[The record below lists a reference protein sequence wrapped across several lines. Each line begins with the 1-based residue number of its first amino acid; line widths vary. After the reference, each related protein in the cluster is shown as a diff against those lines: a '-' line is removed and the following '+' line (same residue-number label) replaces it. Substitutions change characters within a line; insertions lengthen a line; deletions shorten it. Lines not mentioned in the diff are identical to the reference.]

1 MMEELPEVMSES
13 QTITD
18 TPTDSALI
26 APTRTATPFH
36 TTLGELNKMS
46 REQISA
52 LIGDLLYNPTL
63 GEEIT
68 AAAPFRSL
76 EHLLDVAHRELL
88 RMPRVE
94 VLTSIQAHPTLGAQ
108 TTDIYSREEQSFILE
123 SPPEVLAEV
132 ADLCRRYEERFHHLF
147 LVCAQG
153 IGGHEV
159 LRLLRRRL
167 DNPTVTEWE
176 TTVRELG
183 RINTLRLRSVVR
195 G

>member
-1 MMEELPEVMSES
+1 
-13 QTITD
+13 
-18 TPTDSALI
+18 
-26 APTRTATPFH
+26 
-36 TTLGELNKMS
+36 
-46 REQISA
+46 
-52 LIGDLLYNPTL
+52 
-63 GEEIT
+63 IT

-94 VLTSIQAHPTLGAQ
+94 VLTSIQAHPTLGEQ

-183 RINTLRLRSVVR
+183 RINTLRRRSVGGGGPRPRHPDIQPGPGSHPGPCCMSAQILQDTADAVDATWR
-195 G
+195 R

>member
-1 MMEELPEVMSES
+1 MSES

-18 TPTDSALI
+18 TPTDSDLI
-26 APTRTATPFH
+26 APTRTATPVH

-63 GEEIT
+63 GEEIA

-94 VLTSIQAHPTLGAQ
+94 VLTSIQAHPTLGEQ

>member
-63 GEEIT
+63 GEEI
-68 AAAPFRSL
+68 AAVAPFRSP

-94 VLTSIQAHPTLGAQ
+94 VLTSIQAHPTLGEQ

-167 DNPTVTEWE
+167 DNPTVTEWD

>member
-1 MMEELPEVMSES
+1 M
-13 QTITD
+13 
-18 TPTDSALI
+18 TDSPVATDPHPTGVSGTI
-26 APTRTATPFH
+26 APTRTASPFR
-36 TTLGELNKMS
+36 TTLAELNAMTPL
-46 REQISA
+46 QISS
-52 LIGDLLYNPTL
+52 LVGDLLYNPTL
-63 GEEIT
+63 GESVA
-68 AAAPFRSL
+68 AAAPFRSV

-94 VLTSIQAHPTLGAQ
+94 VLTSIQAHPVLGEQ
-108 TTDIYSREEQSFILE
+108 TVDIYSREEQSFILE
-123 SPPEVLAEV
+123 SPPEVLAEL

-147 LVCAQG
+147 LICAQG

-167 DNPTVTEWE
+167 ENPTVTEWE

-183 RINTLRLRSVVR
+183 RINTLRLRSVVH

>member
-1 MMEELPEVMSES
+1 MGALPGFMSES

-18 TPTDSALI
+18 APTDSDLI
-26 APTRTATPFH
+26 APTRTASPFH
-36 TTLGELNKMS
+36 TTLGELNKMT

-63 GEEIT
+63 GEEV
-68 AAAPFRSL
+68 ASAAPFRSP

-94 VLTSIQAHPTLGAQ
+94 VLTSIQAHPTLGEQ

>member
-1 MMEELPEVMSES
+1 MSES

-26 APTRTATPFH
+26 SPTRTATPFH

-63 GEEIT
+63 GEEIA
-68 AAAPFRSL
+68 AAAPFRSP

-94 VLTSIQAHPTLGAQ
+94 VLTSIQAHPTLGEQ

>member
-18 TPTDSALI
+18 TPTDSTLI

-63 GEEIT
+63 GEEIA
-68 AAAPFRSL
+68 AAAPFRSP

-94 VLTSIQAHPTLGAQ
+94 VLTSIQAHPTLGEQ

>member
-1 MMEELPEVMSES
+1 
-13 QTITD
+13 
-18 TPTDSALI
+18 
-26 APTRTATPFH
+26 
-36 TTLGELNKMS
+36 
-46 REQISA
+46 
-52 LIGDLLYNPTL
+52 
-63 GEEIT
+63 
-68 AAAPFRSL
+68 
-76 EHLLDVAHRELL
+76 
-88 RMPRVE
+88 
-94 VLTSIQAHPTLGAQ
+94 VLSSIQAHPVLGEE
-108 TTDIYSREEQSFILE
+108 TTDIYSRAEQSFILE
-123 SPPEVLAEV
+123 SPPEVLADI